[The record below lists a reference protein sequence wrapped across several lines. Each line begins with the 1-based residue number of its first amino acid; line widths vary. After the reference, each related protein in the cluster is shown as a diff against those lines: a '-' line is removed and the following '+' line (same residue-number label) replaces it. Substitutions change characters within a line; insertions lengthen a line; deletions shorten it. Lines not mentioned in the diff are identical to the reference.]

1 MTQQNHRA
9 NVWITP
15 ETRAHLVAIGTAHGA
30 AQGREMSPGIR
41 VAAKYHSRL
50 VEALRL
56 AMDFIDKHPAD
67 PDITAEQ
74 TEAWMALQKF
84 DARALLQELDNL
96 EQTK

>member
-50 VEALRL
+50 VEALRGL
-56 AMDFIDKHPAD
+56 VEYAEANDPLCPALGG
-67 PDITAEQ
+67 A
-74 TEAWMALQKF
+74 KG
-84 DARALLQELDNL
+84 LLREI
-96 EQTK
+96 EVAG